1 MLVLLLM
8 RMFHT
13 VSPVTAPPVPVGCA
27 SDYDCPDHAACEN
40 RDGSKIERMCVGDN
54 FQGLRSV
61 WEMVE

>member
-1 MLVLLLM
+1 
-8 RMFHT
+8 MFFL

-40 RDGSKIERMCVGDN
+40 RDGSKIERLCVGDN